1 MSTYL
6 SEHDLTIET
15 KDGVDIG
22 VVALGTEQAILRLP
36 DIHNAGSVAV
46 SSFRHTPEAVQIL
59 NRLKGRNG
67 KFVEDKLTDLGRN
80 RLIFCIE
87 KLKMP
92 GILAVTAAL
101 DHSENIYD
109 YPLPEADTAP
119 TVMFPVT
126 GESGLDKSLMSAL
139 LSLQTG
145 YPIANFESRSQFSAN
160 AYIEY
165 LRKKVDGNPGFS
177 QARNLVAQMRSE
189 ITEGEVA
196 TQTSSPQPNQGVK
209 TMGEMLDTALNYFRH
224 NSSRPA
230 VMVCDMPGEPKAVR
244 ESTGE
249 ISGYKREHTVYEFM
263 SRASFE
269 SPRLLST
276 HKMVDAQMDRKL
288 AWVINEI
295 INKDLDKWRRTWNKF
310 ATAIK
315 DH

>member
-1 MSTYL
+1 MSTNL

-15 KDGVDIG
+15 KNGVDIG
-22 VVALGTEQAILRLP
+22 VVALGPEQSILRLP
-36 DIHNAGSVAV
+36 DIHDAGSVAV

-59 NRLKGRNG
+59 NRIKGRNG

-80 RLIFCIE
+80 RLIFCLE

-126 GESGLDKSLMSAL
+126 GESGLDKSLLSAL

-145 YPIANFESRSQFSAN
+145 YPVADFESRSQFSTN

-165 LRKKVDGNPGFS
+165 LRKKVDGNPDFA
-177 QARNLVAQMRSE
+177 QARNLVSQMR
-189 ITEGEVA
+189 TEM
-196 TQTSSPQPNQGVK
+196 TPPQPNQGVK
-209 TMGEMLDTALNYFRH
+209 TMSEMLDTALNYFRH
-224 NSSRPA
+224 NSSRSA
-230 VMVCDMPGEPKAVR
+230 VMICDMPGEPKAVR
-244 ESTGE
+244 ENTGE

-295 INKDLDKWRRTWNKF
+295 INKDLDKWRRTWSKF
-310 ATAIK
+310 TSAIR